1 MKRHQ
6 LLHLQLQQAKL
17 LDQARPPS
25 RIQWNRFI
33 ACVNQSYLEAD
44 QTRDQLEKTIALA
57 SQDIHMAYQ
66 NPDLDSHRQ
75 QLLAIARGISDPV
88 FLIDEQGKYI
98 NIICNDSH
106 PLYNKT
112 DKLIGRSIH
121 NCFPQQLAKQL
132 HERIQHSLL
141 MQSLTSIEYEINVS
155 NDLRNFEARILPA
168 HLQIDGLQTVVFSA
182 IDITHLKKSSS
193 SAPYPPDTDQLTE
206 LPNRSR
212 YIKHIN
218 QLISLAQRNETQF
231 ALLHIDLNK
240 FKDINNALGHAVG
253 DHVLRTVS
261 SRLVDTFR
269 DIDIVARISGNEFGI
284 LLEHVSDIFYLAN
297 TAERCIKSIKQP
309 ILLDQQTAHII
320 PSIGIAVY
328 PQDGL
333 AYEDLLHAAEHA
345 MFAAKTSESNDYAF
359 YRPSLTHAAI
369 ERIQM
374 EKDCRE
380 ALNNNAFFLHYQP
393 QVDARSGHIVAV
405 EALIRW
411 RHKKHGMIAPE
422 KFIPLAERIGL
433 ISQLGNWVLDKS
445 CWQLRQWIDQ
455 GVAKIRMA
463 VNVSALEFC
472 QQAYPNIV
480 AQTLR
485 KYDIEPALI
494 ELEIT
499 ENAFQSS
506 EQSKKTLCELKK
518 LGVIITIDDFGTGY
532 SCLDSLAEL
541 PLDQL
546 KIDRQFVK
554 NSLEENKHAIIIGTV
569 ITMAK
574 ALKLSVVAEGVETVD
589 HVQYLTGLR
598 CDIFQGFYFGK
609 PVEPQLIPS
618 LIKRSYD

>member
-1 MKRHQ
+1 
-6 LLHLQLQQAKL
+6 
-17 LDQARPPS
+17 
-25 RIQWNRFI
+25 
-33 ACVNQSYLEAD
+33 
-44 QTRDQLEKTIALA
+44 
-57 SQDIHMAYQ
+57 
-66 NPDLDSHRQ
+66 
-75 QLLAIARGISDPV
+75 
-88 FLIDEQGKYI
+88 
-98 NIICNDSH
+98 
-106 PLYNKT
+106 
-112 DKLIGRSIH
+112 
-121 NCFPQQLAKQL
+121 
-132 HERIQHSLL
+132 
-141 MQSLTSIEYEINVS
+141 MQSLTTIEYEINVS

-182 IDITHLKKSSS
+182 IDITHLKESSH
-193 SAPYPPDTDQLTE
+193 SAYARSNTDQLTE
-206 LPNRSR
+206 LPNRNR
-212 YIKHIN
+212 YIQRIS
-218 QLISLAQRNETQF
+218 QLIHLAKRNETQF

-240 FKDINNALGHAVG
+240 FKDINDALGHSFG

-261 SRLVDTFR
+261 SRLVNTLR
-269 DIDIVARISGNEFGI
+269 DIDVVARISGNEFGI
-284 LLEHVSDIFYLAN
+284 LLEHVSDVFYLAN
-297 TAERCIKSIKQP
+297 TAERCIQSIKQP
-309 ILLDQQTAHII
+309 ILLEQQTAHIT

-333 AYEDLLHAAEHA
+333 TYEGLLHAAEHA
-345 MFAAKTSESNDYAF
+345 MFSAKTNASNDYAF
-359 YRPSLTHAAI
+359 YRPNLTTAAI

-380 ALNNNAFFLHYQP
+380 ALNNNEFFLHYQP
-393 QVDARSGHIVAV
+393 QIDARSGRIVAV

-411 RHKKHGMIAPE
+411 QHKEHGMISPE

-455 GVAKIRMA
+455 GVEKVRMA
-463 VNVSALEFC
+463 VNVSALEFA
-472 QQAYPNIV
+472 QQTYPNIV
-480 AQTLR
+480 AQTLL
-485 KYDIEPALI
+485 KYDIDPSLI

-506 EQSKKTLCELKK
+506 EQSKQTLHKLKK
-518 LGVIITIDDFGTGY
+518 LGVSIIIDDFGTGY

-554 NSLEENKHAIIIGTV
+554 NSLDENKHAIIIGTV

-589 HVQYLTGLR
+589 HVQYLTGLQ
-598 CDIFQGFYFGK
+598 CDIFQGFYFYS

-618 LIKRSYD
+618 LIKQSHD